1 MLDNRVEK
9 LVSAIDKLRDFSNT
23 QDDLV
28 AVKDALNSL
37 FYPDASCA
45 NFVYTINTDKLPFAC
60 IVMPTLRGVDVN
72 DFFITGS
79 DVQMSE
85 YMVELDSKMFDY
97 GFSNEE
103 IAQVMLFNIFHMV
116 KDFIPARNVRMA
128 IDDFFT
134 KSANQLVIKDSVQ
147 YKEILKLGLVDALVN
162 VSSCLS
168 LPNDVVS
175 DPFLESLGLE
185 NFDEA
190 LDKLYKE
197 IPGCENE
204 ATRAPRLNML
214 EWCLRLYNDV
224 EKERIPALHLLE
236 KAKSLTASTLY
247 ITKFNNAINAL
258 NRIDTDMVVSEAV
271 QMVFTEAKRKGGLLA
286 SLKYSGLRD
295 IENDLYEFQ
304 IRAKNAETES
314 EVMYALKQ
322 INARLAILDDYIR
335 ENPNDP
341 DIDRWVSLKL
351 QYMDIRDTLA
361 KKRLHKR
368 NYGIFIDYDALDK
381 MDDEESS
388 SDNY

>member
-9 LVSAIDKLRDFSNT
+9 LITAIDKLRDFSVT
-23 QDDLV
+23 QDDLN
-28 AVKDALNSL
+28 AVKDILNL
-37 FYPDASCA
+37 IFRPDANCVD
-45 NFVYTINTDKLPFAC
+45 FVYTVNTDKLPFGC
-60 IVMPTLRGVDVN
+60 VVMPTLRGIDVN
-72 DFFITGS
+72 DYFVVGDDS
-79 DVQMSE
+79 RLSE
-85 YMVELDSKMFDY
+85 YMVELDSKLFDY
-97 GFSNEE
+97 GLTNEE
-103 IAQVMLFNIFHMV
+103 VAQVMLFNIYHMV
-116 KDFIPARNVRMA
+116 KDFTPLRNVRMA
-128 IDDFFT
+128 IDDFLT
-134 KSANQLVIKDSVQ
+134 KSATQLIIKDSVQ

-168 LPNDVVS
+168 LPSDVVS

-185 NFDEA
+185 DFDKA

-204 ATRAPRLNML
+204 VSRAPKLNML
-214 EWCLRLYNDV
+214 EWSLRLYCDV

-247 ITKFNNAINAL
+247 ITKFSNTINAL
-258 NRIDTDMVVSEAV
+258 NRIDTDMVVNEAV
-271 QMVFTEAKRKGGLLA
+271 QTFFNEAKRKGGLLA
-286 SLKYSGLRD
+286 SLKYNGLRD

-322 INARLAILDDYIR
+322 INARLAILDNYIR
-335 ENPNDP
+335 ENPDDP
-341 DIDRWVSLKL
+341 EIDRWVAVKL

-368 NYGIFIDYDALDK
+368 NYGIFVDYGALDK
-381 MDDEESS
+381 MDEDNSEE
-388 SDNY
+388 Y

>member
-9 LVSAIDKLRDFSNT
+9 LITAIDKLRDFSVT
-23 QDDLV
+23 QEDLI
-28 AVKDALNSL
+28 AVKDILNL
-37 FYPDASCA
+37 IFRPDADCA
-45 NFVYTINTDKLPFAC
+45 GFVYTVNTDKLPFGC
-60 IVMPTLRGVDVN
+60 VVMPTLRGIDVN
-72 DFFITGS
+72 DYFVVGNDS
-79 DVQMSE
+79 RLSE
-85 YMVELDSKMFDY
+85 YMVELDSKLFDY
-97 GFSNEE
+97 GLTNEE
-103 IAQVMLFNIFHMV
+103 VAQVMLFNIYHMV
-116 KDFIPARNVRMA
+116 KDFTPLRNVRMA
-128 IDDFFT
+128 IDDFLT
-134 KSANQLVIKDSVQ
+134 KSATQLIIKDSVQ

-168 LPNDVVS
+168 LPSDVVS

-185 NFDEA
+185 DFDKA

-204 ATRAPRLNML
+204 VSRAPKLNML
-214 EWCLRLYNDV
+214 EWALRLYYDV

-247 ITKFNNAINAL
+247 ITKFSNTINAL
-258 NRIDTDMVVSEAV
+258 NRIDTDMVVNEAV
-271 QMVFTEAKRKGGLLA
+271 QTFFNEAKRKGGLLA

-322 INARLAILDDYIR
+322 INARLAILDNYIR
-335 ENPNDP
+335 ENPDDP
-341 DIDRWVSLKL
+341 EIDRWVAVKL

-368 NYGIFIDYDALDK
+368 NYGIFVDYDALDK
-381 MDDEESS
+381 LDDDNSDEE
-388 SDNY
+388 

>member
-9 LVSAIDKLRDFSNT
+9 LITAIDKLRDYSVT
-23 QDDLV
+23 QDDLN
-28 AVKDALNSL
+28 AVRDALNSI
-37 FYPDASCA
+37 FRPDADCVS
-45 NFVYTINTDKLPFAC
+45 FTYTVNTDKLPFGC
-60 IVMPTLRGVDVN
+60 IVMPTLKGIDVN
-72 DFFITGS
+72 DYFVVGS
-79 DVQMSE
+79 DMRINE
-85 YMVELDSKMFDY
+85 YMVELDSKLFDY
-97 GFSNEE
+97 GLTNEE
-103 IAQVMLFNIFHMV
+103 VAQVMLFNIYHMV
-116 KDFIPARNVRMA
+116 KDFTPLHNVRMA
-128 IDDFFT
+128 IDDFLT
-134 KSANQLVIKDSVQ
+134 KSVTQLIIKDSVQ

-168 LPNDVVS
+168 LPSDVVS

-185 NFDEA
+185 DFNKA

-204 ATRAPRLNML
+204 AARTPKLNML
-214 EWCLRLYNDV
+214 EWTLRLYCDV

-236 KAKSLTASTLY
+236 KAKTLTASTLY
-247 ITKFNNAINAL
+247 ITKFNNTINAL

-271 QMVFTEAKRKGGLLA
+271 QMFFNEAKRKGGLLA
-286 SLKYSGLRD
+286 SLKYNGLRD

-335 ENPNDP
+335 ENPDDP
-341 DIDRWVSLKL
+341 DIDRWIAVKM
-351 QYMDIRDTLA
+351 QYIEIRDVLA

-368 NYGIFIDYDALDK
+368 NYGIFVDYDSLDR
-381 MDDEESS
+381 MDNNSEEE
-388 SDNY
+388 

>member
-9 LVSAIDKLRDFSNT
+9 LISAINKLRDFSNT

-72 DFFITGS
+72 DFFITGT

-103 IAQVMLFNIFHMV
+103 VAQVMLFNIFHMV
-116 KDFIPARNVRMA
+116 KDFAPARNVRMA

-134 KSANQLVIKDSVQ
+134 KSASQLVIKDSVQ

-168 LPNDVVS
+168 LPSDVVS

-204 ATRAPRLNML
+204 VARTPRLNML

-224 EKERIPALHLLE
+224 DKERIPALHLLE
-236 KAKSLTASTLY
+236 KAKFLTASTLY
-247 ITKFNNAINAL
+247 IAKFNNAINAL

-335 ENPNDP
+335 ENPDDP
-341 DIDRWVSLKL
+341 DIDRWIALKL
-351 QYMDIRDTLA
+351 QYMDIRDILA
-361 KKRLHKR
+361 KKRLHKK
-368 NYGIFIDYDALDK
+368 NYGIFVDYDALDR

>member
-9 LVSAIDKLRDFSNT
+9 LITAIDKLRDFSVT
-23 QDDLV
+23 QEDLI
-28 AVKDALNSL
+28 AVKDILNL
-37 FYPDASCA
+37 IFRPDADCA
-45 NFVYTINTDKLPFAC
+45 GFIYTVNTDKLPFGC
-60 IVMPTLRGVDVN
+60 VVMPTLRGIDVN
-72 DFFITGS
+72 DYFVVGNDS
-79 DVQMSE
+79 RLSE
-85 YMVELDSKMFDY
+85 YMVELDSKLFDY
-97 GFSNEE
+97 GLTNEE
-103 IAQVMLFNIFHMV
+103 VAQVMLFNIYHMV
-116 KDFIPARNVRMA
+116 KDFTPLRNVRMA
-128 IDDFFT
+128 IDDFLT
-134 KSANQLVIKDSVQ
+134 KSATQLIIKDSVQ

-168 LPNDVVS
+168 LPSDVVS

-185 NFDEA
+185 DFDKA

-204 ATRAPRLNML
+204 VSRTPRLNML
-214 EWCLRLYNDV
+214 EWALRLYCDV
-224 EKERIPALHLLE
+224 EKERIPALHILE

-247 ITKFNNAINAL
+247 ITKFNNTINAL
-258 NRIDTDMVVSEAV
+258 NRIDTDMVVNEAV
-271 QMVFTEAKRKGGLLA
+271 QTFFNEAKRKGGLLA

-322 INARLAILDDYIR
+322 INARLAILDNYIR
-335 ENPNDP
+335 ENPDDP
-341 DIDRWVSLKL
+341 EIDRWVAVKL

-368 NYGIFIDYDALDK
+368 NYGIFVDYDALDK
-381 MDDEESS
+381 MDDEN
-388 SDNY
+388 SDEE

>member
-9 LVSAIDKLRDFSNT
+9 LITAIDKLRDFSVT
-23 QDDLV
+23 QEDLI
-28 AVKDALNSL
+28 AVKDILNL
-37 FYPDASCA
+37 IFRPDADCVG
-45 NFVYTINTDKLPFAC
+45 FIYTVNTDKLPFGC
-60 IVMPTLRGVDVN
+60 VVMPTLRGVDVN
-72 DFFITGS
+72 DYFVVGNDS
-79 DVQMSE
+79 RLSE
-85 YMVELDSKMFDY
+85 YMVELDSKLFDY
-97 GFSNEE
+97 GLTNEE
-103 IAQVMLFNIFHMV
+103 VAQVMLFNIYHMV
-116 KDFIPARNVRMA
+116 KDFTPLRNVRMA
-128 IDDFFT
+128 IDDFLT
-134 KSANQLVIKDSVQ
+134 KSATQLIIKDSVQ

-168 LPNDVVS
+168 LPSDVVS

-185 NFDEA
+185 DFDKA

-204 ATRAPRLNML
+204 VSRTPKLNML
-214 EWCLRLYNDV
+214 EWALRLYCDV
-224 EKERIPALHLLE
+224 EKERIPALHILE

-247 ITKFNNAINAL
+247 ITKFNNTINAL
-258 NRIDTDMVVSEAV
+258 NRIDTDMVVNEAV
-271 QMVFTEAKRKGGLLA
+271 QTFFNEAKRKGGLLA

-322 INARLAILDDYIR
+322 INARLAILDNYIR
-335 ENPNDP
+335 ENPDDP
-341 DIDRWVSLKL
+341 EIDRWVAVKL

-368 NYGIFIDYDALDK
+368 NYGIFVDYDALDK
-381 MDDEESS
+381 LDDEN
-388 SDNY
+388 SDEE

>member
-9 LVSAIDKLRDFSNT
+9 LITAIDKLRDFSVT
-23 QDDLV
+23 QDDLN
-28 AVKDALNSL
+28 AVKDSLNL
-37 FYPDASCA
+37 IFRPDADCVG
-45 NFVYTINTDKLPFAC
+45 FIYTVNTDKLPFGC
-60 IVMPTLRGVDVN
+60 VVMPTLRGIDVN
-72 DFFITGS
+72 DYFVVGNDS
-79 DVQMSE
+79 RLSE
-85 YMVELDSKMFDY
+85 YMVELDSKLFDY
-97 GFSNEE
+97 GLTNEE
-103 IAQVMLFNIFHMV
+103 VAQVMLFNIYHMV
-116 KDFIPARNVRMA
+116 KDFTPLRNVRMA
-128 IDDFFT
+128 IDDFLT
-134 KSANQLVIKDSVQ
+134 KSATQLIIKDSVQ

-168 LPNDVVS
+168 LPSDVVS

-185 NFDEA
+185 DFDKA

-204 ATRAPRLNML
+204 VSRAPKLNML
-214 EWCLRLYNDV
+214 EWSLRLYCDV

-247 ITKFNNAINAL
+247 ITKFSNTINAL
-258 NRIDTDMVVSEAV
+258 NRIDTDMVVNETV
-271 QMVFTEAKRKGGLLA
+271 QTFFNEAKRKGGLLS

-322 INARLAILDDYIR
+322 INARLAILDNYIR
-335 ENPNDP
+335 ENPDDP
-341 DIDRWVSLKL
+341 EIDRWVAVKL

-368 NYGIFIDYDALDK
+368 NYGIFVDYDALDK
-381 MDDEESS
+381 LDDDNSDEE
-388 SDNY
+388 

>member
-9 LVSAIDKLRDFSNT
+9 LITAIDKLRDFSVT
-23 QDDLV
+23 QDDLN
-28 AVKDALNSL
+28 AVKDSLNL
-37 FYPDASCA
+37 IFRPDANCVG
-45 NFVYTINTDKLPFAC
+45 FVYTVNTDKLPFGC
-60 IVMPTLRGVDVN
+60 VVMPTLRGVDVN
-72 DFFITGS
+72 DYFVVGNDS
-79 DVQMSE
+79 RLSE
-85 YMVELDSKMFDY
+85 YMVELDSKLFDY
-97 GFSNEE
+97 GLTNEE
-103 IAQVMLFNIFHMV
+103 VAQVMLFNIYHMV
-116 KDFIPARNVRMA
+116 KDFTPLRNVRMA
-128 IDDFFT
+128 IDDFLT
-134 KSANQLVIKDSVQ
+134 KSTTQLIIKDSVQ

-168 LPNDVVS
+168 LPSDVVS

-185 NFDEA
+185 DFDKA
-190 LDKLYKE
+190 LDKLYQE

-204 ATRAPRLNML
+204 VSRAPKLNML
-214 EWCLRLYNDV
+214 EWSLRLYCDV

-247 ITKFNNAINAL
+247 ITKFSNTINAL
-258 NRIDTDMVVSEAV
+258 NRIDTDMVVNEAV
-271 QMVFTEAKRKGGLLA
+271 QTFFNEAKRKGGLLA

-322 INARLAILDDYIR
+322 INARLAILDNYIR
-335 ENPNDP
+335 ENPDDP
-341 DIDRWVSLKL
+341 EIDRWVAVKL

-368 NYGIFIDYDALDK
+368 NYGIFVDYDTLDK
-381 MDDEESS
+381 LDDDESYDEE
-388 SDNY
+388 

>member
-9 LVSAIDKLRDFSNT
+9 LITAIDKLRDFSVT
-23 QDDLV
+23 QEDLI
-28 AVKDALNSL
+28 AVKDILNL
-37 FYPDASCA
+37 IFRPDADCA
-45 NFVYTINTDKLPFAC
+45 CFVYTVNTDKLPFGC
-60 IVMPTLRGVDVN
+60 VVMPTLRGIDVN
-72 DFFITGS
+72 DYFVVGNDS
-79 DVQMSE
+79 RLSE
-85 YMVELDSKMFDY
+85 YMVELDSKLFDY
-97 GFSNEE
+97 GLTNEE
-103 IAQVMLFNIFHMV
+103 VAQVMLFNIYHMV
-116 KDFIPARNVRMA
+116 KDFTPLRNVRMA
-128 IDDFFT
+128 IDDFLT
-134 KSANQLVIKDSVQ
+134 KSATQLIIKDSVQ

-168 LPNDVVS
+168 LPSDVVS

-185 NFDEA
+185 DFDKA

-204 ATRAPRLNML
+204 VSRTPRLNML
-214 EWCLRLYNDV
+214 EWALRLYCDV
-224 EKERIPALHLLE
+224 EKERIPALHILE

-247 ITKFNNAINAL
+247 ITKFNNTINAL
-258 NRIDTDMVVSEAV
+258 NRIDTDMVVNEAV
-271 QMVFTEAKRKGGLLA
+271 QTFFNEAKRKGGLLA

-322 INARLAILDDYIR
+322 INARLAILDNYIR
-335 ENPNDP
+335 ENPDDP
-341 DIDRWVSLKL
+341 EIDRWVAVKL

-368 NYGIFIDYDALDK
+368 NYGIFVDYDALDK
-381 MDDEESS
+381 MDDSSEEE
-388 SDNY
+388 

>member
-9 LVSAIDKLRDFSNT
+9 LITAIDKLRDFSVT
-23 QDDLV
+23 KEDLI
-28 AVKDALNSL
+28 AVKDILNL
-37 FYPDASCA
+37 IFRPDADCA
-45 NFVYTINTDKLPFAC
+45 GFVYTVNTDKLPFGC
-60 IVMPTLRGVDVN
+60 VVMPTLRGIDVN
-72 DFFITGS
+72 DYFVVGNDS
-79 DVQMSE
+79 RLSE
-85 YMVELDSKMFDY
+85 YMVELDSKLFDY
-97 GFSNEE
+97 GLTNEE
-103 IAQVMLFNIFHMV
+103 VAQVMLFNIYHMV
-116 KDFIPARNVRMA
+116 KDFTPLRNVRMA
-128 IDDFFT
+128 IDDFLT
-134 KSANQLVIKDSVQ
+134 KSATQLIIKDSVQ

-168 LPNDVVS
+168 LPSDVVS

-185 NFDEA
+185 DFDKA

-204 ATRAPRLNML
+204 VSRAPKLNML
-214 EWCLRLYNDV
+214 EWSLRLYCDV

-247 ITKFNNAINAL
+247 ITKFNNTINAL
-258 NRIDTDMVVSEAV
+258 NHIDTDMVVNEAV
-271 QMVFTEAKRKGGLLA
+271 QTFFNEAKRKGGLLA
-286 SLKYSGLRD
+286 SLKYNGLRD

-322 INARLAILDDYIR
+322 INARLAILDNYIR
-335 ENPNDP
+335 ENTDDP
-341 DIDRWVSLKL
+341 EIDRWVAVKL

-368 NYGIFIDYDALDK
+368 NYGIFVDYDALDK
-381 MDDEESS
+381 LDDEN
-388 SDNY
+388 SDEE

>member
-9 LVSAIDKLRDFSNT
+9 LITAIDKLRDFSVT
-23 QDDLV
+23 QEDLI
-28 AVKDALNSL
+28 AVKDILNL
-37 FYPDASCA
+37 IFRPDADCA
-45 NFVYTINTDKLPFAC
+45 GFVYTVNTDKLPFGC
-60 IVMPTLRGVDVN
+60 VVMPTLRGVDVN
-72 DFFITGS
+72 DYFVVGNDS
-79 DVQMSE
+79 RLSE
-85 YMVELDSKMFDY
+85 YMVELDSKLFDY
-97 GFSNEE
+97 GLTNEE
-103 IAQVMLFNIFHMV
+103 VAQVMLFNIYHMV
-116 KDFIPARNVRMA
+116 KDFTPLRNVRMA
-128 IDDFFT
+128 IDDFLT
-134 KSANQLVIKDSVQ
+134 KSATQLIIKDSVQ

-168 LPNDVVS
+168 LPSDVVS

-185 NFDEA
+185 DFDKA

-204 ATRAPRLNML
+204 VSRAPKLNML
-214 EWCLRLYNDV
+214 EWSLRLYCDV

-236 KAKSLTASTLY
+236 KAKTLTASTLY
-247 ITKFNNAINAL
+247 ITKFNNTINAL
-258 NRIDTDMVVSEAV
+258 NRIDTDMVVNEAV
-271 QMVFTEAKRKGGLLA
+271 QTFFNEAKRKGGLLA

-322 INARLAILDDYIR
+322 INARLAILDNYIR
-335 ENPNDP
+335 ENPDDP
-341 DIDRWVSLKL
+341 EIDRWVAVKL

-368 NYGIFIDYDALDK
+368 NYGIFVDYDALDK
-381 MDDEESS
+381 LDDEN
-388 SDNY
+388 SDEE

>member
-9 LVSAIDKLRDFSNT
+9 LITAIDKLRDFSVT
-23 QDDLV
+23 QEDLI
-28 AVKDALNSL
+28 AVKDILNL
-37 FYPDASCA
+37 IFRPDADCA
-45 NFVYTINTDKLPFAC
+45 GFVYTVNTDKLPFGC
-60 IVMPTLRGVDVN
+60 VVMPTLRGVDVN
-72 DFFITGS
+72 DYFVVGNDS
-79 DVQMSE
+79 RLSE
-85 YMVELDSKMFDY
+85 YMVELDSKLFDY
-97 GFSNEE
+97 GLTNEE
-103 IAQVMLFNIFHMV
+103 VAQVMLFNIYHMV
-116 KDFIPARNVRMA
+116 KDFTPLRNVRMA
-128 IDDFFT
+128 IDDFLT
-134 KSANQLVIKDSVQ
+134 KSATQLIIKDSVQ

-168 LPNDVVS
+168 LPSDVVS

-185 NFDEA
+185 DFDKA

-204 ATRAPRLNML
+204 VSRAPKLNML
-214 EWCLRLYNDV
+214 EWTLRLYCDV
-224 EKERIPALHLLE
+224 EKERIPALHILE

-247 ITKFNNAINAL
+247 ITKFSNTINAL
-258 NRIDTDMVVSEAV
+258 NRIDTDMVVNEAV
-271 QMVFTEAKRKGGLLA
+271 QTFFNEAKRKGGLLA

-322 INARLAILDDYIR
+322 INARLAILDNYIR
-335 ENPNDP
+335 ENPDDP
-341 DIDRWVSLKL
+341 EIDRWVAVKL

-368 NYGIFIDYDALDK
+368 NYGIFVDYDALDK
-381 MDDEESS
+381 MDEDNSEE
-388 SDNY
+388 Y

>member
-9 LVSAIDKLRDFSNT
+9 LITAIDKLRDYSVT
-23 QDDLV
+23 QDDLN
-28 AVKDALNSL
+28 AVRDALNSI
-37 FYPDASCA
+37 FRPDADCVS
-45 NFVYTINTDKLPFAC
+45 FTYTVNTDKLPFGC
-60 IVMPTLRGVDVN
+60 IVMPTLKGIDVN
-72 DFFITGS
+72 DYFVVGS
-79 DVQMSE
+79 DMRINE
-85 YMVELDSKMFDY
+85 YMVELDSKLFDY
-97 GFSNEE
+97 GLTDEE
-103 IAQVMLFNIFHMV
+103 VAQVMLFNIYHMV
-116 KDFIPARNVRMA
+116 KDFAPMHNVRMA
-128 IDDFFT
+128 IDDFLT
-134 KSANQLVIKDSVQ
+134 KSVTQLIIKDSVQ

-168 LPNDVVS
+168 LPSDVVS

-185 NFDEA
+185 DFNKA

-204 ATRAPRLNML
+204 AARTPKLNML
-214 EWCLRLYNDV
+214 EWALRLYCDV

-236 KAKSLTASTLY
+236 KAKTLTASTLY
-247 ITKFNNAINAL
+247 ITKFNNTINAL

-271 QMVFTEAKRKGGLLA
+271 QMFFNEAKRKGGLLA
-286 SLKYSGLRD
+286 SLKYNGLRD

-335 ENPNDP
+335 ENPDDP
-341 DIDRWVSLKL
+341 DIDRWIAVKM
-351 QYMDIRDTLA
+351 QYIEIRDVLA

-368 NYGIFIDYDALDK
+368 NYGIFVDYDSLDR
-381 MDDEESS
+381 MDNNSEEE
-388 SDNY
+388 